1 MVFKGLIGV
10 SLDLL
15 YVHVILAE
23 LNGTKR
29 QPKRQPLE
37 ELTTPALPSQM
48 FVGQRQ

>member
-15 YVHVILAE
+15 YAHVILAE
-23 LNGTKR
+23 LNGT
-29 QPKRQPLE
+29 KRQPLE
-37 ELTTPALPSQM
+37 ELTTPALPSQI